1 MATAVST
8 PSQTRVAL
16 PATKLLINGQW
27 VESISGKR
35 FSTINPATGE
45 PICDVAEAD
54 AADVNLAVKAAR
66 AAFHSKSP
74 WRRMSASE
82 RGKLLNKLADL
93 VEKHAD
99 ELARLE
105 TLDNGKP
112 YRDRASGGRAADH
125 RMLPLLRGL
134 GGQDSGQDD
143 PDRGRLFLL
152 HTARAGGRRGADHPL
167 EFPAADAGVEAGACA
182 GNRQHGRDEARR
194 TDASDRVAR
203 RRTDHGSRF
212 SATAW

>member
-1 MATAVST
+1 MGPRKIISSSIAQVRQKDDKFMATLVSSPT
-8 PSQTRVAL
+8 ETGVAM
-16 PATKLLINGQW
+16 PTTKLLINGQW

-66 AAFHSKSP
+66 AAFHSKAP

-82 RGKLLNKLADL
+82 RGKLLYKLADL

-105 TLDNGKP
+105 ALDNGKP
-112 YRDRASGGRAADH
+112 FHVARAAD
-125 RMLPLLRGL
+125 LGL
-134 GGQDSGQDD
+134 TIATY
-143 PDRGRLFLL
+143 RYY
-152 HTARAGGRRGADHPL
+152 AGWADKIHGKTIPI
-167 EFPAADAGVEAGACA
+167 A
-182 GNRQHGRDEARR
+182 GNY
-194 TDASDRVAR
+194 
-203 RRTDHGSRF
+203 F
-212 SATAW
+212 SYTRHEPVGVVGQIIPWNFPL